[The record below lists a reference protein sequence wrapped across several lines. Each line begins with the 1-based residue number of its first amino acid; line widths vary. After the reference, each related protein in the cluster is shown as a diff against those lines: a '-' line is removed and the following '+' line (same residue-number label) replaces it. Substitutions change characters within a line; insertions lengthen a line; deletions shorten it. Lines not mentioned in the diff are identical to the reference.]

1 MLTVYHAVVGF
12 HACHAT
18 VRGPQRGTYA
28 CVTSKKVV
36 SAS

>member
-1 MLTVYHAVVGF
+1 MTVYHAVVGF

-18 VRGPQRGTYA
+18 ARAPQGGISA
-28 CVTSKKVV
+28 CVTLKKAV